1 MMSLI
6 MKAIAIIASAPPN
19 FGVIALEIWRA
30 VLGAA
35 HYYSFVFFR
44 ANVRLQW
51 VWWCVCYVNVDTW
64 TKCATVVVIF
74 RCRWS

>member
-35 HYYSFVFFR
+35 HYYSLSFF
-44 ANVRLQW
+44 AQMFDCSGCGGV
-51 VWWCVCYVNVDTW
+51 Y
-64 TKCATVVVIF
+64 AM
-74 RCRWS
+74 